1 MPGVLLGIR
10 EVARHPGLT
19 IGLADYLDLGA

>member
-1 MPGVLLGIR
+1 VLLGIR